1 MVRMNVRDVTQPDV
15 MFTALDV
22 DDSGQVTVEE
32 ILLLGNVV
40 DAPFVLWSPEQFCEA
55 AGAAKGATSFNQEEF
70 AKWYDA
76 VQPSWSVDAEELT
89 MLIDGG
95 HSARARSDPFNH
107 ETIELAFKAIDL
119 DESGEIDLDELMHFS
134 AETNAGWTESF
145 CKSLLGKMDADG
157 NLKINF
163 EEFETFIGQVGMHG
177 VNDCDRTPYP
187 SQQGSRYDKTLV
199 WSRPD
204 RYTVRCGC
212 VHRQRRGSQ
221 GRNRRQSLRPG
232 GGGGGRGAAR
242 LKCYVSSRW
251 YGCEPSS

>member
-1 MVRMNVRDVTQPDV
+1 MTSCEQSNGIMVRMNVRDVTQPDV

-22 DDSGQVTVEE
+22 DDSGQVTLEE

-55 AGAAKGATSFNQEEF
+55 AGAAKGAKSLNQEEF

-157 NLKINF
+157 DLKISF
-163 EEFETFIGQVGMHG
+163 EEFETFIGQVGLHG
-177 VNDCDRTPYP
+177 VKECDRTP
-187 SQQGSRYDKTLV
+187 
-199 WSRPD
+199 
-204 RYTVRCGC
+204 
-212 VHRQRRGSQ
+212 
-221 GRNRRQSLRPG
+221 
-232 GGGGGRGAAR
+232 
-242 LKCYVSSRW
+242 
-251 YGCEPSS
+251 

>member
-22 DDSGQVTVEE
+22 DDSGQVTLEE

-55 AGAAKGATSFNQEEF
+55 AGAAKGAKSLNQEEF

-157 NLKINF
+157 DLKISF
-163 EEFETFIGQVGMHG
+163 EEFETFIGQLH
-177 VNDCDRTPYP
+177 
-187 SQQGSRYDKTLV
+187 SKA
-199 WSRPD
+199 PD
-204 RYTVRCGC
+204 MTKRSCGLAPTGLRSA
-212 VHRQRRGSQ
+212 VDAFITRGEARKVAIDANLS
-221 GRNRRQSLRPG
+221 GREEE
-232 GGGGGRGAAR
+232 AAAAVP
-242 LKCYVSSRW
+242 LD
-251 YGCEPSS
+251 

>member
-89 MLIDGG
+89 MLIDCG
-95 HSARARSDPFNH
+95 HIARERSDPYDSR
-107 ETIELAFKAIDL
+107 TIELAFKAIDL

-163 EEFETFIGQVGMHG
+163 EEFETFIGQVGLHG

-187 SQQGSRYDKTLV
+187 SQLHSKV
-199 WSRPD
+199 PD
-204 RYTVRCGC
+204 MTTRSCGLAPTGIRSA
-212 VHRQRRGSQ
+212 VDAFIARGEARKVAIDANLS
-221 GRNRRQSLRPG
+221 GRVEE
-232 GGGGGRGAAR
+232 AAAEGP
-242 LKCYVSSRW
+242 LD
-251 YGCEPSS
+251 